1 MVFIQTDVTNQ
12 MRSLYDQDF
21 VGWTEQVALALRQ
34 GNWAGLDV
42 ENLIEEVEALGKSD
56 RRAIKICFI

>member
-1 MVFIQTDVTNQ
+1 